1 MLTYVR
7 RSAATAT
14 IASRMAAFVLQS
26 SPASSTTAAS
36 SSSRVSTSVTLVD
49 YYRER
54 FAAGVCT
61 GDDNHPPSRHN
72 HNYVIWREHRDAPL
86 TNTTTPSVAVVAP
99 PRKKVPKYRQ
109 PDFQPLSVYHPA
121 FGQLQA
127 PHVGHHRRRG
137 DPLSTVHPAFG
148 AKPEPLAQHLFRGP
162 IGISG
167 FFLAV
172 DPNLAIGPLRAQNRM
187 NPNAQLTIRDQSGNL
202 SRVRYRCQL
211 EAVGGLR
218 VEAIVRFQV
227 GWISPRVT
235 FSEVPNVIHLGRGFD
250 VSVPFLFH
258 FTMVSILD
266 ERGCATGSSLYF
278 SGTPMLGLSIGYS
291 SIRGGKLVIDPGRAL
306 DPTHETAHHFIG
318 HVHYRQLG
326 FVVFKVMMWVLI
338 TLACIPPVRR
348 WVATVLPNPLYW
360 YSEEN
365 ATPKQCINC

>member
-7 RSAATAT
+7 RSTATAT

-86 TNTTTPSVAVVAP
+86 TNTTTSSVAVVAPP

-109 PDFQPLSVYHPA
+109 PDFQPLSVCHPA

-187 NPNAQLTIRDQSGNL
+187 NPNAQLTIRDQTGNL

-326 FVVFKVMMWVLI
+326 FVVFKVMMWVLF

-365 ATPKQCINC
+365 ATPK